1 MILVPMNNY
10 VLIEETY
17 KEEKTK
23 SGLILSGEQT
33 KQYVVRGVSSDVS
46 LALKEGD
53 EVLVF
58 NIPGCVKLE
67 GNRFGEHMMLC
78 TQEQIMGVIK
88 NE

>member
-23 SGLILSGEQT
+23 SG
-33 KQYVVRGVSSDVS
+33 
-46 LALKEGD
+46 
-53 EVLVF
+53 
-58 NIPGCVKLE
+58 CVKLE
-67 GNRFGEHMMLC
+67 GNRLGEHMMLC